1 MDNILGYPESC
12 VVNRVVPKTMFYR
25 FMEVNPKMKKRF
37 VDDVVSITWLY
48 KLAPSNLNVTDSD
61 DMKEIE
67 VFVAILKEPD
77 CPTDLFNFID
87 RNMPHHI
94 VFILQHNDHSML
106 LLNYKKWTDE
116 THTQF
121 QITQMFASPWMPTT
135 SLKLNIEG
143 QSLPRIYENFVAQVS
158 GIGEHKAG
166 RMEEIVELRQKIE
179 KETKEMG
186 KLERK
191 MLQERQANIQME
203 LHAQVKAKRK
213 ELDELKK
220 QLAELK

>member
-37 VDDVVSITWLY
+37 VDDVLSITWLY

-166 RMEEIVELRQKIE
+166 RMEEIVELRQRIE
-179 KETKEMG
+179 KETREMG

>member
-37 VDDVVSITWLY
+37 VEDVVSITWLY

-94 VFILQHNDHSML
+94 FFILQHNDHSML

-166 RMEEIVELRQKIE
+166 RMEEIVELRQRIE

-203 LHAQVKAKRK
+203 LHAQVRAKRL
-213 ELDELKK
+213 ELEQLKK

>member
-37 VDDVVSITWLY
+37 VDDVLSITWLY

-166 RMEEIVELRQKIE
+166 RMEEIVELRQRIE

-191 MLQERQANIQME
+191 MLQERQTNIQME

>member
-37 VDDVVSITWLY
+37 VEDVVSITWLY

-166 RMEEIVELRQKIE
+166 RMEEIVELRQRIE
-179 KETKEMG
+179 KETREMG

>member
-48 KLAPSNLNVTDSD
+48 KLAPTNLNVTDSD

-166 RMEEIVELRQKIE
+166 RMEEIVELRQRIE
-179 KETKEMG
+179 KETREMG